1 MDMKKMIV
9 GGIAAV
15 AIYLIFDDE
24 IKDGFSQIRSK
35 IGMAAEGDNTNGDV
49 VIGGNRIYQIPINSG
64 GTDIPVVTP
73 LASPVSG
80 FGSYPGQTAYPMGG
94 AENHLSSLMDGASWI
109 NAAAYTNASF
119 GQNYSGRGIGN
130 E

>member
-1 MDMKKMIV
+1 MDMKKMIM

-15 AIYLIFDDE
+15 AIYFIFDDE

-80 FGSYPGQTAYPMGG
+80 FGSYPGQTAYPMNG
-94 AENHLSSLMDGASWI
+94 AENHLSSLMDGASWM

>member
-24 IKDGFSQIRSK
+24 IKDGFYQIRSK

-94 AENHLSSLMDGASWI
+94 AENHLSSLMDGASWM
-109 NAAAYTNASF
+109 NAAAYTNQPALVP
-119 GQNYSGRGIGN
+119 
-130 E
+130 

>member
-1 MDMKKMIV
+1 MKMNKTLI
-9 GGIAAV
+9 GGAIAV
-15 AIYLIFDDE
+15 ALYLVFDDE
-24 IKDGFSQIRSK
+24 IKDAFSKLRSRF
-35 IGMAAEGDNTNGDV
+35 GADGVNTNGDV
-49 VIGGNRIYQIPINSG
+49 LIGSNSMYQIPINSG

-94 AENHLSSLMDGASWI
+94 AENHLTSLMDGASWM
-109 NAAAYTNASF
+109 NAASYTNASF
-119 GQNYSGRGIGN
+119 GQNYSGRGLGN

>member
-1 MDMKKMIV
+1 MKMNKTLI
-9 GGIAAV
+9 GGAIAV
-15 AIYLIFDDE
+15 ALYLVFDDE
-24 IKDGFSQIRSK
+24 IKDAFSKLRSRF
-35 IGMAAEGDNTNGDV
+35 GADGVNTNGDV
-49 VIGGNRIYQIPINSG
+49 LIGSNRMYQIPINSG

-94 AENHLSSLMDGASWI
+94 AENHLTSLMDGASWM
-109 NAAAYTNASF
+109 NAASYTNASF
-119 GQNYSGRGIGN
+119 GQNYSGRGLGN

>member
-1 MDMKKMIV
+1 MKMNKTLV
-9 GGIAAV
+9 GGAIAV
-15 AIYLIFDDE
+15 ALYLVFDDE
-24 IKDGFSQIRSK
+24 IKDAFSKLRSRF
-35 IGMAAEGDNTNGDV
+35 GADGVNTNGDV
-49 VIGGNRIYQIPINSG
+49 LIGSNRMYQIPINSG

-94 AENHLSSLMDGASWI
+94 AENHLTSLMDGASWM
-109 NAAAYTNASF
+109 NAASYTNASF
-119 GQNYSGRGIGN
+119 GQNYSGRGLGN